1 MNGSGCAGNSCGAF
15 TATTAL
21 ITMPGIRRGNLP
33 PALLAHLVD
42 RREKWSI
49 TCDQVAALADWLET
63 DPEVPT
69 ENGSKAFPVSRFAAK
84 GI

>member
-1 MNGSGCAGNSCGAF
+1 
-15 TATTAL
+15 
-21 ITMPGIRRGNLP
+21 MPRVRRGNLP

-49 TCDQVAALADWLET
+49 SYDQIAALADWLET

-69 ENGSKAFPVSRFAAK
+69 GKWFKDFSSFWVCGQGELIKTFLPK
-84 GI
+84 GRLPEGVEVF